1 MTKPN
6 TESSSSALMVQSSSL
21 SASQDAAVKPGEYPF
36 KRGESD
42 RGRLLLICSYFH
54 YFYSYFYLLFI
65 FMLYLPL
72 TLTLVYNLVPVLKT
86 PSPSLKRSVSFPQ
99 SAGKTSSGL
108 LKQIKEAC
116 EFSLVMPTHYL
127 LPPPLFFSF
136 FLYRKITSLQIN
148 HKIWLLT

>member
-6 TESSSSALMVQSSSL
+6 TESSSSALTVQSSSL

-72 TLTLVYNLVPVLKT
+72 TLTLVFNLVPVLKT

-116 EFSLVMPTHYL
+116 EFSLVMPTHHL
-127 LPPPLFFSF
+127 LPLFFF
-136 FLYRKITSLQIN
+136 FTEK
-148 HKIWLLT
+148 LLPSKSIIKSGFSPNLEK

>member
-6 TESSSSALMVQSSSL
+6 TESSSSALTVQSSSL
-21 SASQDAAVKPGEYPF
+21 SASQDATVKPGEYPF

-65 FMLYLPL
+65 FIFFYLL
-72 TLTLVYNLVPVLKT
+72 SSFNSDSCFNLVPVLKT

-99 SAGKTSSGL
+99 SAGKTSAGL

-127 LPPPLFFSF
+127 LPPPLFF
-136 FLYRKITSLQIN
+136 FLQKNYFPPNQS
-148 HKIWLLT
+148 